1 MTPSASSIPGFG
13 FFPSLGL
20 MQETLEE
27 QEEREANIKEK
38 IQRSCPR
45 SVIDDKLILTGL
57 SLDYQAQWA
66 VTLLKV
72 LFYPEELPGYSS
84 DKRSRFMS
92 FTTTDEGTSLIADQ
106 EVLGYFEEH
115 MLNMSL
121 SQTPLRC
128 IQVDLSTFGLDTYG
142 LVYSMSNPFV
152 ESDINLLCLST
163 FRTANVLVQD
173 ADLEKAMK
181 ILSLS

>member
-1 MTPSASSIPGFG
+1 
-13 FFPSLGL
+13 
-20 MQETLEE
+20 
-27 QEEREANIKEK
+27 
-38 IQRSCPR
+38 
-45 SVIDDKLILTGL
+45 
-57 SLDYQAQWA
+57 
-66 VTLLKV
+66 
-72 LFYPEELPGYSS
+72 
-84 DKRSRFMS
+84 MS